1 MKKKSGLVF
10 FFSIIALILGKTLV
24 KHFNFENLSFEKPWL
39 DLLYAIIFAFSIYG
53 IITNYKNK
61 AEK

>member
-1 MKKKSGLVF
+1 MKKNSGLVF
-10 FFSIIALILGKTLV
+10 PFIIIALILGRTLV

-39 DLLYAIIFAFSIYG
+39 DLLYAIIFVFSIYG
-53 IITNYKNK
+53 IITNYENK